1 MTAQEILDKIE
12 SLKSTKSSAE
22 GRVQVLT
29 NQLNNYKTEF
39 DNLKQKC
46 IDEFH
51 CQPKE
56 LKSLIATK
64 QLELEEK
71 LELIDEKIQE
81 LQGDN

>member
-29 NQLNNYKTEF
+29 NQLNKYKTEF
-39 DNLKQKC
+39 DTLKQKC

-64 QLELEEK
+64 QVELEEK
-71 LELIDEKIQE
+71 LVLIDEKIQE
-81 LQGDN
+81 LQGED